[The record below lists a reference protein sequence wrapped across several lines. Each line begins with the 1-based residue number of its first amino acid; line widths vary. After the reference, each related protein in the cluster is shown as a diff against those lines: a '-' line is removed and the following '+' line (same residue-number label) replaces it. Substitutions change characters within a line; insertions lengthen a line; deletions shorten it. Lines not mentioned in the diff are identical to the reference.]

1 MTRRPT
7 MRAVAVNGRT
17 GTRGEPEITRG
28 AILDAALREFAEK
41 GMAGARTDAIAHAAG
56 VNKALLY
63 YYFGDKEKLYAA
75 VLDGV
80 FAELCGG
87 LTAVLGRDLPP
98 REKILAYAAAH
109 FDFMAHRTARWPML
123 PQLVH
128 REMMQSGHHASPV
141 VRQIAVRYLRPVFG
155 LISTVLQEGI
165 RRGDFRPVD
174 PRQFTISM
182 VGIIVHYFVSAPLQ
196 EAITGEDPLAPE
208 RLAARRE
215 AVLDLIGAAL
225 FEKPPG
231 ISRRMTLLESR
242 SKVEHARQEA
252 NTTSTT
258 EVQGKRK

>member
-1 MTRRPT
+1 
-7 MRAVAVNGRT
+7 
-17 GTRGEPEITRG
+17 
-28 AILDAALREFAEK
+28 
-41 GMAGARTDAIAHAAG
+41 
-56 VNKALLY
+56 
-63 YYFGDKEKLYAA
+63 
-75 VLDGV
+75 
-80 FAELCGG
+80 
-87 LTAVLGRDLPP
+87 
-98 REKILAYAAAH
+98 
-109 FDFMAHRTARWPML
+109 
-123 PQLVH
+123 
-128 REMMQSGHHASPV
+128 
-141 VRQIAVRYLRPVFG
+141 
-155 LISTVLQEGI
+155 VLQEGI